1 MTDVRIKMKSHLYI
15 WEDLDQQIYFNFSIN
30 KIVNTKEY
38 ISSTVP
44 YQQ

>member
-1 MTDVRIKMKSHLYI
+1 MNDLRIKIKSHLYI
-15 WEDLDQQIYFNFSIN
+15 WEDLDQQIN